1 VTKPAAKPTANRS
14 LLLLPILLLAAV
26 GAWIAYQ
33 QIAAMSAASA
43 ARQDLFAE
51 LDEELAKEPIDGGA
65 MSRLMARLDKLEGA
79 DADPQVAFARGRI
92 ELARDRVDRAYD
104 AFAAV
109 GTRPEADEA
118 ERRLLVAILLRKHQ
132 AGSADP
138 AQAIGWLRDA
148 AERAAAIAER
158 NDSLNDWFVAWQAAV
173 RLEDAASVT
182 RARERLLALDRESLA
197 ARLAVAQSS
206 FRPEGPAD
214 ELHALRGEFGKAPP
228 ELLAMI
234 ALAQLQAGELPKAVA
249 ELDAVLLAAPGL
261 LAVRWCAALIY
272 HACALAS
279 QTPEQGASW
288 RTRRDAQL
296 DWLERNA
303 APEDS
308 RRATW
313 TAMRQA

>member
-1 VTKPAAKPTANRS
+1 MKPTNSNPRSNRS
-14 LLLLPILLLAAV
+14 LLLLPILLLVAV
-26 GAWIAYQ
+26 GAWIAYR
-33 QIAAMSAASA
+33 QIAAMQAASS

-51 LDEELAKEPIDGGA
+51 LDEELAKEPIDSGA

-79 DADPQVAFARGRI
+79 DGDPQVAFARGRI
-92 ELARDRVDRAYD
+92 ELARDRVDRAYE
-104 AFAAV
+104 AFATV

-118 ERRLLVAILLRKHQ
+118 ERRLLVAILMRKHQ

-158 NDSLNDWFVAWQAAV
+158 NDSVDDWFVAWQTAV
-173 RLEDAASVT
+173 RLEDQAAVD
-182 RARERLLALDRESLA
+182 RARERLLAMDRESRP
-197 ARLAVAQSS
+197 ARLAGAAAT
-206 FRPEGPAD
+206 FRPDGPAD

-249 ELDAVLLAAPGL
+249 EIEAVLLAAPGL
-261 LAVRWCAALIY
+261 LAVRWCAALVY
-272 HACALAS
+272 HACALGSSTA
-279 QTPEQGASW
+279 EQAAGW
-288 RTRRDAQL
+288 RSRRDAQL

-303 APEDS
+303 GPEDA
-308 RRATW
+308 RRPTW
-313 TAMRQA
+313 TAMRQG